1 MASVL
6 RQPVPLEN
14 ELKSAA
20 IGIHFGEAE
29 ADDRTETLILPPPA
43 TGSPGSST
51 RPFAR
56 NGLLWSAV
64 VHGILLL
71 IIASTA
77 GVVSRYDLVP
87 QFDAI
92 RATLSDRD
100 VIDDDLLVPQG
111 AEIILHPSS
120 GPAAKKTVLPSS
132 ITELTADAGEL
143 KFDPADFAPAIG
155 EDGEQEQ
162 GLGTGG
168 TEGLRYQ
175 KPNGG
180 QAVSKGSFTVWTEPP
195 DPFPNQPYFIVV
207 QLRVPEKL
215 TVYPKS
221 DLKVEVVGSDT
232 FYLKLPDPRRGFKL
246 VGTLP
251 VIDGKSQLVIPIP
264 GAPSLVRDVIRIESR
279 EILHERQTL
288 QIEF

>member
-6 RQPVPLEN
+6 PQPVPLEN

-20 IGIHFGEAE
+20 LGIHFGEAE
-29 ADDRTETLILPPPA
+29 AVEDPQRLIFPPEHPE
-43 TGSPGSST
+43 SDEVSRQLT
-51 RPFAR
+51 RS
-56 NGLLWSAV
+56 GLLWSAAF
-64 VHGILLL
+64 HGLVFLV
-71 IIASTA
+71 IAATA
-77 GVVSRYDLVP
+77 GVVSRYDLIP
-87 QFDAI
+87 EFDAI

-100 VIDDDLLVPQG
+100 VIDDDVLVPKG
-111 AEIILHPSS
+111 AEIILQQTS
-120 GPAAKKTVLPSS
+120 GPAAKKTILPAS
-132 ITELTADAGEL
+132 ITEITSETGEVKL
-143 KFDPADFAPAIG
+143 DLAEFAPAIG
-155 EDGEQEQ
+155 EDGEEEQ
-162 GLGTGG
+162 GIGTGG

-180 QAVSKGSFTVWTEPP
+180 QAVTRGSFTVWTEPP
-195 DPFPNQPYFIVV
+195 DPFPNQPYFIVL

-221 DLKVEVVGSDT
+221 DLRVEVLGSDT

-251 VIDGKSQLVIPIP
+251 VVGGKTQLVIPIP
-264 GAPSLVRDVIRIESR
+264 GAPSLVRDIIRVESR
-279 EILHERQTL
+279 EILNEKQTL